1 MSPNTV
7 VGDKP
12 FVDQFESRKA
22 SQDSKT
28 NDSKQ
33 LNTRKIDTNSSYK
46 SGESAP
52 EPPST
57 DNIVVKSGLA
67 RVTSYN

>member
-7 VGDKP
+7 VGDKQ

-52 EPPST
+52 EPPGT
-57 DNIVVKSGLA
+57 ENIVVKSGLA